1 MYIIWINIGSYSK
14 QTGETKMKN
23 YKVTV
28 KSATGFIDYD
38 VVKTLKGA
46 QSFAKK
52 IANEAFYGEK
62 VEITIEE
69 IK

>member
-1 MYIIWINIGSYSK
+1 
-14 QTGETKMKN
+14 MKN